1 MSAAIYELDALVLAM
16 SALTVYHAFS
26 DKDRLSIALLIA
38 SGLLGFCTEYASIH
52 FGGTHCHATGFLNFG
67 EWSSV
72 NSVFYY
78 VPWVYVCIVSAKRL
92 GGSSSNFAFP
102 FMAGMLFFG
111 MCGVYEM
118 QGPLMKWW
126 LWPDASGLVKGGADV
141 WQLTPDTRGLV
152 STPHVIDALY
162 ERWHSFPVMAP
173 FFHSAFG
180 WGIATA
186 LMYTVPAFGA
196 KFKLGKVM
204 GAVAVLSSVLTG
216 PSLAMAWDGVMRVF
230 TNTLGLDRFVGVPVM
245 MLLSFVLPMLV
256 SPPQAGK
263 YTGPRDAILFMVP
276 LLNALFFNANCL
288 FRAGKDIIPKELK
301 LLVLAVSIVSLS
313 LHARAAGLI
322 VSTGKGKGGGKKTVT
337 APQAPT
343 RKSTRH
349 KR

>member
-67 EWSSV
+67 ECSSV

-126 LWPDASGLVKGGADV
+126 LWPDASGLVKGRRLA
-141 WQLTPDTRGLV
+141 THARYAGLV
-152 STPHVIDALY
+152 STLTIDALY

-186 LMYTVPAFGA
+186 PTYGSAFGA
-196 KFKLGKVM
+196 KLSWEVM

-216 PSLAMAWDGVMRVF
+216 PSLAMVWDGVMRVF
-230 TNTLGLDRFVGVPVM
+230 TNTLGLDD
-245 MLLSFVLPMLV
+245 LSVC
-256 SPPQAGK
+256 
-263 YTGPRDAILFMVP
+263 R
-276 LLNALFFNANCL
+276 
-288 FRAGKDIIPKELK
+288 
-301 LLVLAVSIVSLS
+301 
-313 LHARAAGLI
+313 
-322 VSTGKGKGGGKKTVT
+322 
-337 APQAPT
+337 
-343 RKSTRH
+343 
-349 KR
+349 